1 MGCVASERPTFGMG
15 VGCWFGICTES
26 AERLEPR
33 EDDDVMRFL
42 FQVGRIGPLLGTLGI
57 GGLEGSGWEVDVVVG
72 DIIDGLAG
80 AGC

>member
-1 MGCVASERPTFGMG
+1 MDCEASERPAFGMG
-15 VGCWFGICTES
+15 TGCWLGICTEL

-33 EDDDVMRFL
+33 EDDDVMMFL
-42 FQVGRIGPLLGTLGI
+42 FHVGRIGLRLGTLGI
-57 GGLEGSGWEVDVVVG
+57 GGLEGSGWEVDVVMG

>member
-15 VGCWFGICTES
+15 TGRWFGICAES

-42 FQVGRIGPLLGTLGI
+42 FHVGRIGPLLGTLGI